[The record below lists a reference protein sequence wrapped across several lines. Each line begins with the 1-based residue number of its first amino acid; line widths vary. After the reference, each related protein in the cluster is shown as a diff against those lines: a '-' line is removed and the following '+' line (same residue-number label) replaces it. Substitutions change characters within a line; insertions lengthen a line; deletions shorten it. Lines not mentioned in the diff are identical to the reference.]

1 MQRFIGKVAFVTG
14 AASGIGLATAKRL
27 ASEGAKVYACDINEE
42 LLESALAESKASG
55 FQVVTRRLDVA
66 NIAACHAAISEAVE
80 LFGQLDVLCN
90 VAGILFF
97 EHYTEMKQSQWDN
110 IIAINLTSVA
120 VLSQAAIPH
129 LLKTK
134 GNIVNV
140 SSIAALAGL
149 PYNAAYCAS
158 KGGVSMLTKA
168 LAVEYA
174 SQSLRVNA
182 VCPGGVNTPLA
193 QNMKLPKGADES
205 LFGRALPLLPMIS
218 EPEDIASSIAYLA
231 SDEARFITGVEF
243 ALDGGQ
249 SAI

>member
-1 MQRFIGKVAFVTG
+1 MDRFTNKVAFVTG

-27 ASEGAKVYACDINEE
+27 AQEGAKVYACDINDV
-42 LLESALAESKASG
+42 LLESALADSKAEG
-55 FQVVTRRLDVA
+55 LVIETRKLDVA
-66 NIAACHAAISEAVE
+66 NVEACQAAVDEAVV

-97 EHYTEMKQSQWDN
+97 EHYTEMKQSQWDS
-110 IIAINLTSVA
+110 IVAINLTSVM
-120 VLSQAAIPH
+120 VLSQTAIPH

-149 PYNAAYCAS
+149 PYNAAYCAT

-193 QNMKLPKGADES
+193 QNMQLPEGADMN

-231 SDEARFITGVEF
+231 SEEARFITGVEF

>member
-1 MQRFIGKVAFVTG
+1 MDRFTNKVAFVTG

-27 ASEGAKVYACDINEE
+27 AQEGAKVYACDINDT
-42 LLESALAESKASG
+42 LLESALADSKAEG
-55 FQVVTRRLDVA
+55 LVIETRKLDVA
-66 NIAACHAAISEAVE
+66 NVEACQAAVE
-80 LFGQLDVLCN
+80 ETVALFGQLDVLCN

-97 EHYTEMKQSQWDN
+97 EHYTEMKQSQWDS
-110 IIAINLTSVA
+110 IVAINLTSVM

-149 PYNAAYCAS
+149 PYNAAYCAT

-193 QNMKLPKGADES
+193 QNMQLPEGADMN

-218 EPEDIASSIAYLA
+218 EPEDIASSIVYLA
-231 SDEARFITGVEF
+231 SEEARFITGVEF